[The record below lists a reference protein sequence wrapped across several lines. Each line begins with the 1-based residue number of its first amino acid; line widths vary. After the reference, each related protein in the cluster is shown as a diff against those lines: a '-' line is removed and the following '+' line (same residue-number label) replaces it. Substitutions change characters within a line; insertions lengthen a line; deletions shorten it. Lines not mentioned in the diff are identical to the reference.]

1 MNRFLEHLSE
11 MLNLR
16 PPPVPKRNCEFCGGV
31 RCIGACG
38 VRDVPGRLLSFSGR
52 IVFDGDEFGHVVG
65 DDGVKLKFRRGSP
78 AEMALLR
85 SCVTGGVHQIVAW
98 VDEGDSP
105 EILSVRTVD
114 LEKSDLS
121 E

>member
-16 PPPVPKRNCEFCGGV
+16 PPPAPKRNCEFCGGV

-38 VRDVPGRLLSFSGR
+38 ARDVPGRLLSFSGR
-52 IVFDGDEFGHVVG
+52 IVFDDDDFGHVVG
-65 DDGVKLKFRRGSP
+65 EDGVKLRFRRGSP
-78 AEMALLR
+78 AEAALLR
-85 SCVTGGVHQIVAW
+85 SCVAGRKHHIVAW
-98 VDEGDSP
+98 VGEGGGP
-105 EILSVRTVD
+105 EILSVITVE

-121 E
+121 T

>member
-78 AEMALLR
+78 AEMAFLQVNAPNNNYR
-85 SCVTGGVHQIVAW
+85 IVAR
-98 VDEGDSP
+98 VGEGASP
-105 EILSVRTVD
+105 EIL
-114 LEKSDLS
+114 EIIAI